1 MPSGQMVRLKYGRI
15 TWFNSETNHPADEKG
30 ERSEIRNETGSNG
43 RIESVYCFCV
53 FNLSAE
59 FRFYISLT
67 NESPWRTKLEQ
78 SFEVN
83 KEALNAVKDYLLSH
97 QKLAQDVSSLASE
110 YGYDR
115 CSNKY
120 MLAELQSIM
129 TKFANMEWQLAGA
142 KSEQSQS
149 VKGLLVKILA
159 KVGNIRE
166 EVSRRIGA
174 RASEA
179 EWGYLQW
186 VARAGPIT
194 YRDSRTGSWRGTSDH
209 GRFCN
214 WNSYDTDCAN
224 GKHASSQCASSKY
237 ANADATHCTNV
248 WAAGISPSA
257 CCSDFKCWRFPSPI
271 WRNSGLVSSN
281 TKGPS
286 TGASQQT
293 FCLLQQRRETTCSVW
308 PTFSKT
314 SAVRG
319 NG

>member
-1 MPSGQMVRLKYGRI
+1 M
-15 TWFNSETNHPADEKG
+15 
-30 ERSEIRNETGSNG
+30 
-43 RIESVYCFCV
+43 
-53 FNLSAE
+53 
-59 FRFYISLT
+59 
-67 NESPWRTKLEQ
+67 
-78 SFEVN
+78 N

-179 EWGYLQW
+179 E
-186 VARAGPIT
+186 
-194 YRDSRTGSWRGTSDH
+194 
-209 GRFCN
+209 
-214 WNSYDTDCAN
+214 
-224 GKHASSQCASSKY
+224 
-237 ANADATHCTNV
+237 
-248 WAAGISPSA
+248 
-257 CCSDFKCWRFPSPI
+257 
-271 WRNSGLVSSN
+271 
-281 TKGPS
+281 
-286 TGASQQT
+286 
-293 FCLLQQRRETTCSVW
+293 
-308 PTFSKT
+308 
-314 SAVRG
+314 
-319 NG
+319 